1 VSSAPRTASEA
12 VERLDAVTR
21 RLRRECPW
29 DREQDERTI
38 VPHTVE
44 EAYELADAANRQ
56 DDLKLLDELGDV
68 LFQVMFLSLLLEER
82 GAGDLGE
89 VASHCVEK
97 LVRRHPHVFGE
108 VRVESASEV
117 LRNWDQIKR
126 GEAGREPGVFGDVPE
141 TLPALLYARKL
152 LRRAEVPPSEASI
165 ASVRERLGA
174 LESGD
179 PFEAI
184 GDVLFELVAL
194 ARGLR
199 VDPELALRSAADR
212 FRERVIAERA

>member
-1 VSSAPRTASEA
+1 
-12 VERLDAVTR
+12 
-21 RLRRECPW
+21 
-29 DREQDERTI
+29 
-38 VPHTVE
+38 
-44 EAYELADAANRQ
+44 
-56 DDLKLLDELGDV
+56 
-68 LFQVMFLSLLLEER
+68 
-82 GAGDLGE
+82 
-89 VASHCVEK
+89 
-97 LVRRHPHVFGE
+97 
-108 VRVESASEV
+108 
-117 LRNWDQIKR
+117 
-126 GEAGREPGVFGDVPE
+126 VFGDVPE

-212 FRERVIAERA
+212 FRERVIAESA